1 MRSVRPDS
9 WQAYHPLGQT
19 NPIGF
24 PWQVVRISFAAHLN
38 PAWCGMPTMG
48 PFGEICKS
56 ICHVNIF
63 VSIRLPVWNDDF
75 SQAVSPIG
83 GLWSSP
89 TGILYNIIISVDG
102 AASKLRV
109 GLPVQLIYKG
119 PRVSTVSFAW
129 RSQHISFLNSIVT
142 RTWDDIRDD
151 CRRVQGIP
159 RTIGSPSDHH
169 GDWGPFRPSNSWP
182 ELLGWSMWTMP
193 RQRRTRWIKWYQT
206 GMAVLRCSK
215 YDDQCIEPV
224 LRLFWYWI
232 NSILILYIYLLFNI
246 YIYLYYSM
254 LWVREA

>member
-1 MRSVRPDS
+1 
-9 WQAYHPLGQT
+9 
-19 NPIGF
+19 
-24 PWQVVRISFAAHLN
+24 
-38 PAWCGMPTMG
+38 MG

-56 ICHVNIF
+56 ICHVNMF

-109 GLPVQLIYKG
+109 GWPVQLIYKG

-129 RSQHISFLNSIVT
+129 RFQHISFLNSIVT

-159 RTIGSPSDHH
+159 RPIGSPSDHH

-182 ELLGWSMWTMP
+182 ELLGWSMWTMR
-193 RQRRTRWIKWYQT
+193 RQRRTRWIKMIPDRY
-206 GMAVLRCSK
+206 GCSK

-232 NSILILYIYLLFNI
+232 NSILILYIYMYLLFNI
-246 YIYLYYSM
+246 YIYIYYSM